1 MQNTK
6 IENFLKNYNIL
17 IGRFL
22 TKNKN
27 GNIVKIKKCNK
38 IENVNIKILCT
49 NNFLHH
55 QYYILRYGSKEQ
67 INEYYNSEYYS
78 INNL

>member
-6 IENFLKNYNIL
+6 IENFLKNYNIFTNKFL
-17 IGRFL
+17 I
-22 TKNKN
+22 KNNK
-27 GNIVKIKKCNK
+27 GVFSKTKKCNK
-38 IENVNIKILCT
+38 IENVNIKILCR

-67 INEYYNSEYYS
+67 IKEYYNSEYYS